1 MLTTACQHLNI
12 DATST
17 KALRVLHL
25 DLRARPA
32 LAQHQMVLKSS
43 KLIVQRHANTT
54 TVQGGITAAMPGG
67 SFLGALVSGYL
78 TDKLGRK
85 KAIQIGCAIWIIGSI
100 ISSASQNI
108 GMLIAGRFINGVA
121 VGICSA
127 QVPVYVSELA
137 PPSKRGRVVGSQ
149 QWAITWGILIM
160 YYISYGCT
168 FLTGAQA
175 FRIPWALQM
184 IPAIILVIGLVFLP
198 ESPRWLARNDRWEE
212 TQAVLTLVHGKG
224 DPNSPFVKL
233 ELDEIR
239 QMIDFERQNADVS
252 IAELFRPRML
262 NRLHIGIFTQ
272 IWSQLTGMNVMMYYI
287 T

>member
-1 MLTTACQHLNI
+1 
-12 DATST
+12 
-17 KALRVLHL
+17 
-25 DLRARPA
+25 
-32 LAQHQMVLKSS
+32 
-43 KLIVQRHANTT
+43 
-54 TVQGGITAAMPGG
+54 MPGG
-67 SFLGALVSGYL
+67 SFIGALVSGYL
-78 TDKLGRK
+78 TDKLGRRR
-85 KAIQIGCAIWIIGSI
+85 AIQIGCFIWIIGSI
-100 ISSASQNI
+100 ISCASQNI
-108 GMLIAGRFINGVA
+108 GMLIAGRLINGFA

-160 YYISYGCT
+160 VRLSRLIASSRADFESST
-168 FLTGAQA
+168 TSLTGAFTWTA
-175 FRIPWALQM
+175 PKPSAYH
-184 IPAIILVIGLVFLP
+184 GLCKWSPPSSSLSVSCSFPNLP
-198 ESPRWLARNDRWEE
+198 DGWEE

-233 ELDEIR
+233 EMDEIK

-252 IAELFRPRML
+252 VMELFKPRML